1 MTDKLRNYP
10 VTKDEVIGDMCEI
23 GESDDIITE
32 IDVILSRNP
41 GCSEL
46 YRIQYPIRKVNPF
59 GCGVTKARYKKNVK
73 MLEIRLPVDKLS
85 SSFDKG
91 RAEHLALI
99 SGTNTETSATDN
111 FRIMDEE
118 VYVGR
123 SFGNDGPVHYAAGFF
138 KNQCLYICPLN
149 GTFDMKRSISYLN
162 GQGKNRTTKTSEDDM
177 SDSEEQGSS
186 KNPSPIHVRFKRP
199 ETERQK
205 KRREQSSA
213 HRSRLIE
220 QDPWTPL
227 NINCVTDTESKKYSE
242 SLLSIP
248 VSMLDSCTVP
258 DPVQL
263 VQEAIIGEKMNALD
277 LNDCNQLISLRRI
290 RHLPEV
296 QQVRALMIKARC
308 ISTNEAQQYVSKCI
322 PRHLLISRFRECARL
337 VCNIWILKSELLY
350 PDETSVFQHARD
362 LILCLFSSNLPV
374 RRLDLQMAFGLST
387 SDLDDVLKTLNRIM
401 VDEHERSWKLKHDDV
416 EEFGKSKDEL
426 KVFIEEKRYWHK
438 RWEEIHRYL
447 MARKEKTGNIM
458 RRKKRANSRQNGSS
472 DKALRKRSSMKT
484 IVID

>member
-1 MTDKLRNYP
+1 MK
-10 VTKDEVIGDMCEI
+10 EEISEDMREI
-23 GESDDIITE
+23 QDIDDIVAE

-41 GCSEL
+41 GSSEL

-59 GCGVTKARYKKNVK
+59 GCGVVKARYKKNVK
-73 MLEIRLPVDKLS
+73 VLEMRLPVDKLS

-99 SGTNTETSATDN
+99 SGTNAGASAADN

-123 SFGNDGPVHYAAGFF
+123 SFGNDAPVHYAVGFF
-138 KNQCLYICPLN
+138 KNQCLYICPLT

-162 GQGKNRTTKTSEDDM
+162 GQGKNRTARTSEDDM
-177 SDSEEQGSS
+177 SDSEEEGSS
-186 KNPSPIHVRFKRP
+186 KNPSPIRVRFKRP

-227 NINCVTDTESKKYSE
+227 NINCMADTGSIKYNE
-242 SLLSIP
+242 SLLSVP
-248 VSMLDSCTVP
+248 VTMLNSCTVP

-263 VQEAIIGEKMNALD
+263 VQEAIIGEKMDALD
-277 LNDCNQLISLRRI
+277 LNDCKQLISLRRI

-322 PRHLLISRFRECARL
+322 PRHLLISRIRECARL

-350 PDETSVFQHARD
+350 PDEASVLHYARD
-362 LILCLFSSNLPV
+362 LVLCLFSSNLPV

-387 SDLDDVLKTLNRIM
+387 SDLDSILKTLNRIM
-401 VDEHERSWKLKHDDV
+401 VDEHERSWKLRHDDV
-416 EEFGKSKDEL
+416 EEFGKNKDEL

-447 MARKEKTGNIM
+447 MIRKEKAGNII
-458 RRKKRANSRQNGSS
+458 RRKKRASSRQNGSS
-472 DKALRKRSSMKT
+472 DKSLRKRSSTKT
-484 IVID
+484 VVID

>member
-1 MTDKLRNYP
+1 
-10 VTKDEVIGDMCEI
+10 
-23 GESDDIITE
+23 

-41 GCSEL
+41 NNSEL

-59 GCGVTKARYKKNVK
+59 GCDIVKARYKRNVK
-73 MLEIRLPVDKLS
+73 VLEMRLPVDKSS

-99 SGTNTETSATDN
+99 SGTSAGASATNN

-118 VYVGR
+118 VYIGR
-123 SFGNDGPVHYAAGFF
+123 SFGNDAPVHYAVGFF
-138 KNQCLYICPLN
+138 KNH
-149 GTFDMKRSISYLN
+149 
-162 GQGKNRTTKTSEDDM
+162 DM
-177 SDSEEQGSS
+177 SDSGEEGSS
-186 KNPSPIHVRFKRP
+186 KNPSPIRVRFKRP

-205 KRREQSSA
+205 RRREQSSA

-227 NINCVTDTESKKYSE
+227 NINCMADTESIKYSK

-248 VSMLDSCTVP
+248 VTMPDSCRVP
-258 DPVQL
+258 DPMQL

-296 QQVRALMIKARC
+296 QQVRALMIKVRC
-308 ISTNEAQQYVSKCI
+308 ISTNEVQEYVSKCI
-322 PRHLLISRFRECARL
+322 PRHLLISRVRDCAHL
-337 VCNIWILKSELLY
+337 VCNVWILKSELLY
-350 PDETSVFQHARD
+350 PDETSVLKHARD
-362 LILCLFSSNLPV
+362 LVLCLFSSDLPV
-374 RRLDLQMAFGLST
+374 RRLDLQMAFGLRT
-387 SDLDDVLKTLNRIM
+387 SDLDGILKTLNRVV

-416 EEFGKSKDEL
+416 EEFGKTKDDL
-426 KVFIEEKRYWHK
+426 KVFIEEKRYWHR

-447 MARKEKTGNIM
+447 MARKEKAGNII
-458 RRKKRANSRQNGSS
+458 RRKKRVNS
-472 DKALRKRSSMKT
+472 
-484 IVID
+484 

>member
-1 MTDKLRNYP
+1 MKEEINEST
-10 VTKDEVIGDMCEI
+10 CEMRD
-23 GESDDIITE
+23 GDDIIAE
-32 IDVILSRNP
+32 IDVILCRNP
-41 GCSEL
+41 GNSEL

-59 GCGVTKARYKKNVK
+59 GYGAVKARYKKNVK
-73 MLEIRLPVDKLS
+73 MLEMRLPVDKLS

-99 SGTNTETSATDN
+99 SGTSAGPSAADN

-118 VYVGR
+118 MYVGR
-123 SFGNDGPVHYAAGFF
+123 SFGNDAPVHYAVGFF
-138 KNQCLYICPLN
+138 KNQCLYVCPLN

-162 GQGKNRTTKTSEDDM
+162 GQGKDDI
-177 SDSEEQGSS
+177 SDSEEEGSS
-186 KNPSPIHVRFKRP
+186 KNPSPIRVRFKRP

-227 NINCVTDTESKKYSE
+227 NINCDTESIKYSE

-248 VSMLDSCTVP
+248 VTMPDSCTVP
-258 DPVQL
+258 DPLQL
-263 VQEAIIGEKMNALD
+263 VEEAIIGEKLNALD

-290 RHLPEV
+290 RHLPET

-308 ISTNEAQQYVSKCI
+308 ISTNEAQQYVSKSI
-322 PRHLLISRFRECARL
+322 PRHLLISRARECSHL
-337 VCNIWILKSELLY
+337 VCNIWVLKSELLY
-350 PDETSVFQHARD
+350 SDDESVFRHARD
-362 LILCLFSSNLPV
+362 LILCLFNSNLPV

-387 SDLDDVLKTLNRIM
+387 SDLDGVLKTLNRII
-401 VDEHERSWKLKHDDV
+401 VNEHERSWKLKHDDV
-416 EEFGKSKDEL
+416 EEFGKTKDEL

-447 MARKEKTGNIM
+447 MARKENAGNIM
-458 RRKKRANSRQNGSS
+458 RRKKRANSRQNGSN
-472 DKALRKRSSMKT
+472 DRAMKKRGCMKT
-484 IVID
+484 VVID

>member
-1 MTDKLRNYP
+1 MKEE
-10 VTKDEVIGDMCEI
+10 VIKDECKMVEDDDVIA
-23 GESDDIITE
+23 E

-41 GCSEL
+41 GSGEL
-46 YRIQYPIRKVNPF
+46 YRIQYPIRKVDPF
-59 GCGVTKARYKKNVK
+59 RCGVTKARYKKNVK

-85 SSFDKG
+85 TSFDKG

-99 SGTNTETSATDN
+99 SGTSAGASAVDN
-111 FRIMDEE
+111 FQIMDEE

-123 SFGNDGPVHYAAGFF
+123 SFGNDAPVHYAAGFF
-138 KNQCLYICPLN
+138 KNHCLYICPLS

-177 SDSEEQGSS
+177 SDSEEERNS
-186 KNPSPIHVRFKRP
+186 KNPSPIRVRFKRP

-220 QDPWTPL
+220 QDPWTPT
-227 NINCVTDTESKKYSE
+227 NINCMDDRESMKYSE

-248 VSMLDSCTVP
+248 VAMLDPCAVP
-258 DPVQL
+258 DTVELIQK
-263 VQEAIIGEKMNALD
+263 AIIGEKMSALD
-277 LNDCNQLISLRRI
+277 LNDFNQLISLRRI

-308 ISTNEAQQYVSKCI
+308 ISTNEAQQYVSKSI
-322 PRHLLISRFRECARL
+322 PRHLLILRARECARL
-337 VCNIWILKSELLY
+337 VCNIWVLKSELLY
-350 PDETSVFQHARD
+350 SDQSSVLQHARD
-362 LILCLFSSNLPV
+362 LVLCLFSSNLPV
-374 RRLDLQMAFGLST
+374 RRHDLQMAFGLST
-387 SDLDDVLKTLNRIM
+387 SDLDGILKTLNRVV

-426 KVFIEEKRYWHK
+426 KVFIDEKRYWHK

-447 MARKEKTGNIM
+447 MARKEKSGNII
-458 RRKKRANSRQNGSS
+458 RRKKKVNSRQNGPS
-472 DKALRKRSSMKT
+472 DRTLKKRGSMKT
-484 IVID
+484 VVID

>member
-1 MTDKLRNYP
+1 M
-10 VTKDEVIGDMCEI
+10 KDELNEDMCEI
-23 GESDDIITE
+23 GDDDIVGE

-41 GCSEL
+41 NNSEL

-59 GCGVTKARYKKNVK
+59 GCDIVKARYKRNVK
-73 MLEIRLPVDKLS
+73 VLEMRLPVDKSS

-99 SGTNTETSATDN
+99 SGTSAGASATNN

-118 VYVGR
+118 VYIGR
-123 SFGNDGPVHYAAGFF
+123 SFGNDAPVHYAVGFF
-138 KNQCLYICPLN
+138 KNQCLYICPLT
-149 GTFDMKRSISYLN
+149 GSFDMKRSISYLN
-162 GQGKNRTTKTSEDDM
+162 GQGKNRIARTSEDDM
-177 SDSEEQGSS
+177 SDSGEEGSS
-186 KNPSPIHVRFKRP
+186 KNPSPIRVRFKRP

-205 KRREQSSA
+205 RRREQSSA

-227 NINCVTDTESKKYSE
+227 NINCMADTESIKYSK

-248 VSMLDSCTVP
+248 VTMPDSCRVP
-258 DPVQL
+258 DPMQL

-296 QQVRALMIKARC
+296 QQVRALMIKVRC
-308 ISTNEAQQYVSKCI
+308 ISTNEVQEYISKCI
-322 PRHLLISRFRECARL
+322 PRHLLISRVRDCAHL
-337 VCNIWILKSELLY
+337 VCNVWILKSELLY
-350 PDETSVFQHARD
+350 PDETSVLKHARD
-362 LILCLFSSNLPV
+362 LVLCLFSSDLPV
-374 RRLDLQMAFGLST
+374 RRLDLQMAFGLRT
-387 SDLDDVLKTLNRIM
+387 SDLDGILKTLNRVV

-416 EEFGKSKDEL
+416 EEFGKTKDDL
-426 KVFIEEKRYWHK
+426 KVFIEEKRYWHR

-447 MARKEKTGNIM
+447 MARKEKAGNII
-458 RRKKRANSRQNGSS
+458 RRKKRVNSRQNGSS
-472 DKALRKRSSMKT
+472 DKTLRKRNNVKT

>member
-1 MTDKLRNYP
+1 MKE
-10 VTKDEVIGDMCEI
+10 EVIKDVREI
-23 GESDDIITE
+23 GESDDIVAE
-32 IDVILSRNP
+32 IDVILSRN
-41 GCSEL
+41 CCSSEL

-85 SSFDKG
+85 SSFDKS

-99 SGTNTETSATDN
+99 SGTSAGASTADN

-118 VYVGR
+118 IYIGR
-123 SFGNDGPVHYAAGFF
+123 SFGNDAPVHYAAGFF

-162 GQGKNRTTKTSEDDM
+162 GQGKNRTIKASEDDM
-177 SDSEEQGSS
+177 SDSEEEGSS
-186 KNPSPIHVRFKRP
+186 KNPSPIRVRFKRP

-227 NINCVTDTESKKYSE
+227 NINSVTDTESIKYSE

-248 VSMLDSCTVP
+248 VKVLDSCTVP
-258 DPVQL
+258 DSVQL

-296 QQVRALMIKARC
+296 QQVRALMIKVRC
-308 ISTNEAQQYVSKCI
+308 ISTSEAQQYVSKCI
-322 PRHLLISRFRECARL
+322 PRHLLISRARECARL
-337 VCNIWILKSELLY
+337 VCNIWVLKSELLY
-350 PDETSVFQHARD
+350 PDQESVLQYARD

-387 SDLDDVLKTLNRIM
+387 SDLDGILKTLNRIV
-401 VDEHERSWKLKHDDV
+401 VDEHERSWKLKHDDM

-447 MARKEKTGNIM
+447 MARKEKAGNIV
-458 RRKKRANSRQNGSS
+458 RRKKRVNNRTYNKYIGLWNKFD
-472 DKALRKRSSMKT
+472 DKDYTS
-484 IVID
+484 

>member
-1 MTDKLRNYP
+1 LLQ
-10 VTKDEVIGDMCEI
+10 
-23 GESDDIITE
+23 

-41 GCSEL
+41 SNSEL

-59 GCGVTKARYKKNVK
+59 GCGIVKARYKRNVK
-73 MLEIRLPVDKLS
+73 MIEMRLPVDKLS

-99 SGTNTETSATDN
+99 SGTSSGPSATNN
-111 FRIMDEE
+111 FRLMDEE

-123 SFGNDGPVHYAAGFF
+123 SFGNDAPVHYAVGFF
-138 KNQCLYICPLN
+138 KNH
-149 GTFDMKRSISYLN
+149 
-162 GQGKNRTTKTSEDDM
+162 DM
-177 SDSEEQGSS
+177 SDSGEEGSS
-186 KNPSPIHVRFKRP
+186 KNPSPIRVRFKRP

-227 NINCVTDTESKKYSE
+227 NINCMAVNFFVIFGYITKFDTESIKYSE

-248 VSMLDSCTVP
+248 VTMPDSCRVP
-258 DPVQL
+258 DPMQL

-296 QQVRALMIKARC
+296 QQVRALMIKVRC
-308 ISTNEAQQYVSKCI
+308 ISTNEALEYVSKCI
-322 PRHLLISRFRECARL
+322 PRHLLISRVRDCAHL
-337 VCNIWILKSELLY
+337 VCNVWVLKSELLY
-350 PDETSVFQHARD
+350 PDETSVLKHARD
-362 LILCLFSSNLPV
+362 LVLCLFSSDLPV
-374 RRLDLQMAFGLST
+374 RRLDLQMAFGLRT
-387 SDLDDVLKTLNRIM
+387 SDLDGILKTLNRVM
-401 VDEHERSWKLKHDDV
+401 VDEHERSWKLKHDDI
-416 EEFGKSKDEL
+416 EEFGKTKDDL
-426 KVFIEEKRYWHK
+426 KVFIEEKRYWHR

-447 MARKEKTGNIM
+447 MARKEKAGNII
-458 RRKKRANSRQNGSS
+458 RRKKRVNSR
-472 DKALRKRSSMKT
+472 LVL
-484 IVID
+484 I

>member
-1 MTDKLRNYP
+1 MKEEISENALEMR
-10 VTKDEVIGDMCEI
+10 DE
-23 GESDDIITE
+23 DDIISE
-32 IDVILSRNP
+32 IDVILCRNP
-41 GCSEL
+41 GNTEL
-46 YRIQYPIRKVNPF
+46 YRVQYPIRKVNPF
-59 GCGVTKARYKKNVK
+59 GYGPVKARFKKNVK
-73 MLEIRLPVDKLS
+73 VLEIRLPVDKLS
-85 SSFDKG
+85 SSFDKS

-99 SGTNTETSATDN
+99 SGTSAGSSAADN

-123 SFGNDGPVHYAAGFF
+123 SFGNDAPVHYAVGFF

-162 GQGKNRTTKTSEDDM
+162 GQGKGRIAKTSEDDM
-177 SDSEEQGSS
+177 SDSEEEGSP
-186 KNPSPIHVRFKRP
+186 KNPSPIRVRFKRP

-227 NINCVTDTESKKYSE
+227 NINCDTESVKYSE

-248 VSMLDSCTVP
+248 VVMPDSCIVP
-258 DPVQL
+258 DPLQL

-290 RHLPEV
+290 RYLPEV

-308 ISTNEAQQYVSKCI
+308 ISTNEAQQYISKCI
-322 PRHLLISRFRECARL
+322 SRHLLISRARECSRL

-350 PDETSVFQHARD
+350 PDDTSVLRHARD

-374 RRLDLQMAFGLST
+374 RRLDLQMAFGLNAV
-387 SDLDDVLKTLNRIM
+387 DLDGILKTLNRIM
-401 VDEHERSWKLKHDDV
+401 VDEHERSWKLRHDDV
-416 EEFGKSKDEL
+416 EEFGKTKDEL
-426 KVFIEEKRYWHK
+426 RVFIEEKRYWHK
-438 RWEEIHRYL
+438 RWEEIHRFL
-447 MARKEKTGNIM
+447 MTRKEKTGNII
-458 RRKKRANSRQNGSS
+458 RRKKRIYNKQNSSNDRT
-472 DKALRKRSSMKT
+472 LRKRNSMKT
-484 IVID
+484 VVID